1 MTEEKKLEEVKK
13 RPDDQ
18 LNEWITE
25 GDYEAFFVDFYSDES
40 ITKLK
45 ERWEIM
51 QKLFIGIGYQDCGD
65 GDDYTREVIA
75 ETLHPLFLNGDVYL
89 SGDVLDP
96 MIRMMALID
105 PPIFTC
111 LDIKDYFKLKEHE
124 KYDAIYE
131 YYLKLTPFD
140 QSRKLAEWVAHF
152 ILWEIEE
159 KSNRWRL
166 LCEAKRLKEILDY
179 QDGRKGQRNND

>member
-1 MTEEKKLEEVKK
+1 MTEQVTKN
-13 RPDDQ
+13 PDDQ
-18 LNEWITE
+18 LNEWISK
-25 GDYEAFFVDFYSDES
+25 GNYKAFFADFYDEES
-40 ITKLK
+40 VTKLK

-51 QKLFIGIGYQDCGD
+51 QKLFVGIGYKDCGD
-65 GDDYTREVIA
+65 GDEYTREVIA
-75 ETLHPLFLNGDVYL
+75 KTLHPLFLNGDVYL

-111 LDIKDYFKLKEHE
+111 LDIEDYFKLKEHE
-124 KYDAIYE
+124 KYDAISQ
-131 YYLKLTPFD
+131 YYYGFD
-140 QSRKLAEWVAHF
+140 LSRRAKILAEWVAHF

-179 QDGRKGQRNND
+179 QDGRKGQRSND